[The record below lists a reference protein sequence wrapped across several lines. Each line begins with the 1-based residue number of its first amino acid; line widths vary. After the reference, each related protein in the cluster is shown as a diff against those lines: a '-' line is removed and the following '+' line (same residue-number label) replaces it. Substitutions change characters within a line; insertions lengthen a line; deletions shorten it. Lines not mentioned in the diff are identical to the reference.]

1 MKWIYYFEYFL
12 HRKFRFS
19 KIIVKKIVVLKNL
32 QQIIYIK
39 EFKKKRYYFIRV
51 CFFSVIQINSTILF
65 SALNYGFLMA

>member
-12 HRKFRFS
+12 HRKLRFS

-39 EFKKKRYYFIRV
+39 QFFKKYIILLGYV
-51 CFFSVIQINSTILF
+51 SSV
-65 SALNYGFLMA
+65 